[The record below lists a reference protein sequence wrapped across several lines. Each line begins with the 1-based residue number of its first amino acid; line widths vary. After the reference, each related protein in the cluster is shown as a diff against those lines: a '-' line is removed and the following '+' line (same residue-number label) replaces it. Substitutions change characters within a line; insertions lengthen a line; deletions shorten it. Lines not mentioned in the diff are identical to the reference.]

1 MDKYQWGWSWFSDSA
16 MKAKRGKPWEDDY
29 RIPNDT
35 YAHHYDLYLHPDL
48 EAGTFS
54 GKVTVHITASNQ
66 VKQLCRAGEELSSQ
80 FTVPPVPPSFWNL
93 N

>member
-1 MDKYQWGWSWFSDSA
+1 

-54 GKVTVHITASNQ
+54 GKVTVHISASNP
-66 VKQLCRAGEELSSQ
+66 VKQL
-80 FTVPPVPPSFWNL
+80 
-93 N
+93 

>member
-1 MDKYQWGWSWFSDSA
+1 MVVVSDSA
-16 MKAKRGKPWEDDY
+16 MKAKRSKPWEDDY

-54 GKVTVHITASNQ
+54 GKVTVHITASNS
-66 VKQLCRAGEELSSQ
+66 VRENDTVYTELRPFGRRFCGKFIRSCES
-80 FTVPPVPPSFWNL
+80 VS
-93 N
+93 

>member
-1 MDKYQWGWSWFSDSA
+1 MVVVSDSA
-16 MKAKRGKPWEDDY
+16 MKAKRSKPWEDDY

-66 VKQLCRAGEELSSQ
+66 VKKFTCNKLKRNSSEVH
-80 FTVPPVPPSFWNL
+80 FF
-93 N
+93 